1 MSLDRKIIIQKY
13 FQTIKHD
20 PTILA
25 NNIEFKPINN
35 NNKKSSS
42 KVKTL
47 NSNNFLLS
55 TQINHIQ
62 VNVNWLGTY

>member
-35 NNKKSSS
+35 NKK
-42 KVKTL
+42 
-47 NSNNFLLS
+47 
-55 TQINHIQ
+55 NHHQ
-62 VNVNWLGTY
+62 KLKH